1 MSTESKSA
9 IVIGATGLI
18 GGCTVNLLLNDDR
31 YNKVT
36 LLSRRLLS
44 IEHNKLKQHIVDFN
58 NLLSIRQLVEADHV
72 YCCLGTTIKKAGS
85 KAQFIKIDHDIPLRI
100 SKFANENG
108 VQYFALVSS
117 IGADATSSNFYLN
130 TKGLL
135 EENIRE
141 QFRQKLG
148 IYRPSLLLG
157 EREEVRTGE
166 LIGQKVLPFLN
177 PLMLGGLKKYKAI
190 KAETVAKAMIS
201 IAFTDTGHT
210 IFESDLIELI
220 A

>member
-1 MSTESKSA
+1 MTPGSKSA
-9 IVIGATGLI
+9 IVFGATGLI
-18 GGCTVNLLLNDDR
+18 GGFVVEQLLNDDR

-36 LLSRRLLS
+36 LLSRKMLD
-44 IEHNKLKQHIVDFN
+44 IQHVKLEQHVVNFD
-58 NLLSIRQLVEADHV
+58 NLLSFRSLVEADHV

-85 KAQFIKIDHDIPLRI
+85 KAEFIKIDHDIPLRI

-117 IGADATSSNFYLN
+117 LGANSASSNFYAN

-135 EENIRE
+135 EDNIRE
-141 QFRQKLG
+141 QFQQKIG
-148 IYRPSLLLG
+148 VFRPSLLIG

-166 LIGQKVLPFLN
+166 RIGQRILPLLN
-177 PLMLGGLKKYKAI
+177 PLLVGSLKKYKAI
-190 KAETVAKAMIS
+190 KAPKVAKAMIS
-201 IAFTDTGHT
+201 IAFTETDLT
-210 IFESDLIELI
+210 IFESDQIELI